1 MMKAGNKV
9 LLVKSLSLAF
19 HYNTSLE
26 EEEMKQSPFRFQGN
40 NSQQAKKQ
48 ALKDTEDKKGPGGVL
63 PKNVNKG
70 SSKAKSHIQ
79 IRTNRSSSSQRPKG
93 GG

>member
-1 MMKAGNKV
+1 
-9 LLVKSLSLAF
+9 
-19 HYNTSLE
+19 
-26 EEEMKQSPFRFQGN
+26 MKQSPFRFQGN

-48 ALKDTEDKKGPGGVL
+48 VEKDDEGKKGPGGIT
-63 PKNVNKG
+63 PKNVSKG

-79 IRTNRSSSSQRPKG
+79 IRTNRSSTSQRPKG